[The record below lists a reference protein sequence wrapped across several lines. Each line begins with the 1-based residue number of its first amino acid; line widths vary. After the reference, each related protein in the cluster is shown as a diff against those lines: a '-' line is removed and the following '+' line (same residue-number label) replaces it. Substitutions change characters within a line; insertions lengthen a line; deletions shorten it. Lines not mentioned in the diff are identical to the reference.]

1 MGKGKVGKVCEQ
13 CSIFNQ
19 REYEQ
24 MYISP
29 YINKE
34 EMLEEEI
41 KENGDLRGIFVDLTL
56 KPSKYF
62 T

>member
-24 MYISP
+24 MDISP

-41 KENGDLRGIFVDLTL
+41 KENGDL
-56 KPSKYF
+56 
-62 T
+62 